1 MEEEIEFI
9 IDSAKESMQSSL
21 LHLEKEL
28 RKIRAGKASPAMVE
42 GVMVDYYGALSP
54 INQVA
59 NVGTLDGRTIS
70 IQPWEK
76 NMMEPIER
84 AIINSNLGFNPQNNG
99 DIILINIPPLTEERR
114 INLVKQVKAEGEEAK
129 IGIRNARRDAN
140 DEIRKLAKEGL
151 AEDQAKSLED
161 EIQNLTDSYSKNIDN
176 HILAKEKDIMTV

>member
-9 IDSAKESMQSSL
+9 LDSAKESMHSSL
-21 LHLEKEL
+21 EHLEKEL

-54 INQVA
+54 LNQVA

-140 DEIRKLAKEGL
+140 DEVKKLAKDGL
-151 AEDQAKSLED
+151 AEDRAKSLED
-161 EIQNLTDSYSKNIDN
+161 EIQELTDSYSKNIDN
-176 HILAKEKDIMTV
+176 HISAKEKDIMTL